1 MDGDVP
7 TIPPRIAGEDTLGE
21 NRMWLGKGPRGGGAA
36 ISGTNVLVLL
46 LEISREWQN
55 SQSSCRVIL
64 LCSRREPWLLGS
76 KKRIP
81 ESSRLEKT
89 LGLCQDP
96 VVKVIKNASA

>member
-46 LEISREWQN
+46 LEISTGTGMSSESGRIPRAPAG
-55 SQSSCRVIL
+55 SSC
-64 LCSRREPWLLGS
+64 SAPGESLGCW
-76 KKRIP
+76 
-81 ESSRLEKT
+81 
-89 LGLCQDP
+89 G
-96 VVKVIKNASA
+96 